1 MIMTDRSKEA
11 VLFII
16 IKILALEGDDDNYMR
31 GQLGLGLGHYA
42 VLFAF

>member
-11 VLFII
+11 VLFFIR
-16 IKILALEGDDDNYMR
+16 ILALEGDDDNYMR